1 MSPSSSEAAGGARE
15 PGVRLGL
22 TPPGLLPPRTAT
34 TDVGHVAPPE
44 EPSSDGRLARGQR
57 TRHNVAEA
65 LMELLH
71 AGDADPTARAVA
83 ERAGVSLRLVFH
95 HFADIDDLYHFVATL
110 QLRRLWSGLP
120 QRSPRLSLDR
130 QIERVVGHRAALYEE
145 ISPVRRALM
154 RRVATSSGVSE
165 SIATADGLLLE
176 NIRLAF
182 GPELETLPPPAR
194 AACLDAI
201 DTATSWE
208 AWERLRTTSGLGVRA
223 AKRVMSRMV
232 AALCPAPA
240 AMRPAGAAVTAPG
253 A

>member
-1 MSPSSSEAAGGARE
+1 
-15 PGVRLGL
+15 
-22 TPPGLLPPRTAT
+22 
-34 TDVGHVAPPE
+34 
-44 EPSSDGRLARGQR
+44 
-57 TRHNVAEA
+57 
-65 LMELLH
+65 MELLH

-95 HFADIDDLYHFVATL
+95 HFADIDDLYHFTATL

-130 QIERVVGHRAALYEE
+130 QIERVVGHRATLYEE

-154 RRVATSSGVSE
+154 RRVASSPGVSE
-165 SIATADGLLLE
+165 AIATADGLLLE
-176 NIRLAF
+176 NIRVAF

-240 AMRPAGAAVTAPG
+240 TLQRGAAAVAAPG

>member
-1 MSPSSSEAAGGARE
+1 MTPSSSEAAGGAGER
-15 PGVRLGL
+15 GVRLGL
-22 TPPGLLPPRTAT
+22 SAPGPLPYRSAASDP
-34 TDVGHVAPPE
+34 GQVAPPE

-57 TRHNVAEA
+57 TRHNVAQA

-120 QRSPRLSLDR
+120 QRSPRLHLDR
-130 QIERVVGHRAALYEE
+130 RIERVVGHRSALYEE
-145 ISPVRRALM
+145 ISPVRRALV
-154 RRVATSSGVSE
+154 RRVASSPGVSDA
-165 SIATADGLLLE
+165 IATADGLLLE
-176 NIRLAF
+176 NIRMTF

-194 AACLDAI
+194 SACLDAI

-208 AWERLRTTSGLGVRA
+208 AWDRLRTTSGLGVRS
-223 AKRVMSRMV
+223 AKRVVSRMV
-232 AALCPAPA
+232 VGLCPATA
-240 AMRPAGAAVTAPG
+240 AIGRGAATAPG

>member
-1 MSPSSSEAAGGARE
+1 VTPSSSEAAGGVGE
-15 PGVRLGL
+15 PGVRHGL
-22 TPPGLLPPRTAT
+22 TPPGPPARST
-34 TDVGHVAPPE
+34 TTGLGGVAPAE

-57 TRHNVAEA
+57 TRRNVAEA

-71 AGDADPTARAVA
+71 AGDPDPTARAVA

-110 QLRRLWSGLP
+110 QLRRLWAGLP
-120 QRSPRLSLDR
+120 QRSPRLSLER
-130 QIERVVGHRAALYEE
+130 QIERFVGHRAALYEE
-145 ISPVRRALM
+145 ISPVRRALV
-154 RRVATSSGVSE
+154 RRVVASPGVNE
-165 SIATADGLLLE
+165 AIATADGLLLE
-176 NIRLAF
+176 NIRAAF
-182 GPELETLPPPAR
+182 GPELETLPAPAR

-208 AWERLRTTSGLGVRA
+208 AWERLRTTSGLGVRS

-240 AMRPAGAAVTAPG
+240 ATGRAAAAGTAPG